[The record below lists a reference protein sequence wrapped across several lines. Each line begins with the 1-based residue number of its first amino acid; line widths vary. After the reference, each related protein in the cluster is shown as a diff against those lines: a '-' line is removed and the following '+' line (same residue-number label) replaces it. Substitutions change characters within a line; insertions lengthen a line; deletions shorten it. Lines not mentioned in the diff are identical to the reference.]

1 MKQREIWKDIQGYDG
16 KYQVSNQG
24 NVRSKRRD
32 GWRLLK
38 QGIGDGRYCQVH
50 LGGNHTPRV
59 HRLVAEAFLDNP
71 DNKPQID
78 HIDGNPYNNAVS
90 NLRYVSPS
98 QNAANPNTR
107 GRNRGSREE
116 QRKNKMRRIMV
127 QRLERMRQTKRDYV
141 GEDYQVI
148 YDCVRDCYILS
159 FKTDK
164 TFEVNGWLYKIDRRD
179 DLPSTFYTDEYLNA
193 DGTIDYAEIWKDME
207 RELNGE
213 VWDEDDDHLIAIN
226 EDGEDEIVWLD
237 EG

>member
-78 HIDGNPYNNAVS
+78 HIDGNPYNNIAT

-107 GRNRGSREE
+107 GRNRGSRAE

-127 QRLERMRQTKRDYV
+127 QRLERMRDKETDYIC
-141 GEDYQVI
+141 EDFDLV
-148 YDCVRDCYILS
+148 YDCARDCYLFYIK
-159 FKTDK
+159 KTV
-164 TFEVNGWLYKIDRRD
+164 EVDDWIYTCTLPPETYYVEDFIRNGL
-179 DLPSTFYTDEYLNA
+179 
-193 DGTIDYAEIWKDME
+193 IDYATMWEAMWRYLESE
-207 RELNGE
+207 R
-213 VWDEDDDHLIAIN
+213 
-226 EDGEDEIVWLD
+226 
-237 EG
+237 